1 MTSFFGDLLLSISER
16 GRMLIDRGQT
26 IHGDAGAVQ
35 LAELLLTQKGEASGL
50 AIADKFFEVYA
61 SLDEEQRAEF
71 FSALS
76 LQFGPDL
83 DAVSRAIAAFEEN
96 PDPVRATAL
105 HGIAEPRRQELIR
118 RLNRTCDGTRHLV
131 KMRADLLDAMQDQP
145 DLKTVDQDFDHLL
158 TSWFNRG
165 FLVLE
170 PITWSTPANILE
182 KIIAYE
188 AVHEIQ
194 SWDDLR
200 RRIEPAD
207 RRCYAFFHPALT
219 DEPLIFVEVALT
231 NGIADAIAPIL
242 ADDHE
247 VLTAQ
252 DADTAVFYSISNCQ
266 RGLKG
271 VSFGNF
277 LIKQVAQ
284 ELVRELPQLKTFV
297 TLSPVPTFMKW
308 LDGVLET
315 EVVDAL
321 SEQQRDDLAALKSTT
336 WHCDEE
342 QATRMKALILPL
354 AGSYFLNAKHCSGK
368 PFDPVERFHLGNG
381 ARLERVNW
389 LGDTS
394 PKGLA
399 QAAGL
404 MVNYIYDLDQIEKNH
419 EAFAEDDVVAAS
431 KEVKALAK
439 QKAAAAM
446 LEAVG

>member
-1 MTSFFGDLLLSISER
+1 MTSFFGDLLLSITER
-16 GRMLIDRGQT
+16 GRQLIDRGQT
-26 IHGDAGAVQ
+26 IHGDAGAVP
-35 LAELLLTQKGEASGL
+35 LAELLLTQRGEASGL
-50 AIADKFFEVYA
+50 AIADAFFELYA
-61 SLDEEQRAEF
+61 GLDAPARAEF
-71 FSALS
+71 FSALATE
-76 LQFGPDL
+76 FGPDL
-83 DAVSRAIAAFEEN
+83 DAVSESIAAFTEN
-96 PDPVRATAL
+96 PSPHLATVL
-105 HGIAEPRRQELIR
+105 HGVAEPRRQELIR
-118 RLNRTCDGTRHLV
+118 RLNRTSDGTRRLV
-131 KMRADLLDAMQDQP
+131 GMREDLLDAMRDKP
-145 DLKTVDQDFDHLL
+145 ELATVDQDFDHLL

-170 PITWSTPANILE
+170 PITWATPANILE

-207 RRCYAFFHPALT
+207 RRCYAFFHPALR

-242 ADDHE
+242 DDDHD
-247 VLTAQ
+247 VLSAQ

-277 LIKQVAQ
+277 LIKQVAR
-284 ELVRELPQLKTFV
+284 ELVRELPHLKTFV

-308 LDGVLET
+308 LESVRET
-315 EVVDAL
+315 DAMQSL
-321 SEQQRDDLAALKSTT
+321 TEQQHSDLAALETSDWTE
-336 WHCDEE
+336 DEE
-342 QATRMKALILPL
+342 LVDRLKALIMPL
-354 AGSYFLNAKHCSGK
+354 AGAYFLNAKHRSGK

-394 PKGLA
+394 PKGLK

-404 MVNYIYDLDQIEKNH
+404 MVNYIYDLSQIEKNH
-419 EAFAEDDVVAAS
+419 EAFAELDQVVAS
-431 KEVKALAK
+431 KEVKQLAK
-439 QKAAAAM
+439 QKVAAAM
-446 LEAVG
+446 LDVAA